1 MRSNMSSCETD
12 LTQHIPGPLLQL
24 SLINIL
30 IKVYQINVMSSVINL
45 LWTTTEPEYHNN
57 HEELAQQ

>member
-1 MRSNMSSCETD
+1 MSFCESD

-30 IKVYQINVMSSVINL
+30 IKVYPMNVISSVINL
-45 LWTTTEPEYHNN
+45 LWTTAEPEYHNN
-57 HEELAQQ
+57 REVLAQQ

>member
-1 MRSNMSSCETD
+1 MSFHESD
-12 LTQHIPGPLLQL
+12 LTQYIPGPWLQL

-30 IKVYQINVMSSVINL
+30 IKVYQVNVMSSVIKL
-45 LWTTTEPEYHNN
+45 LWTTAEPEYHNN